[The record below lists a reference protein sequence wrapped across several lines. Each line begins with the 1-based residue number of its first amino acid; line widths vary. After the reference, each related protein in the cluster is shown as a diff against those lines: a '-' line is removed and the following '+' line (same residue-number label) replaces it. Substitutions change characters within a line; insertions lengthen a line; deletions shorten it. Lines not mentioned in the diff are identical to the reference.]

1 MNIVHVEDFIHPD
14 AGYQVNLLSRLQ
26 VREGHQVTIVAAEM
40 DQVPRHLTSFFGA
53 DNIPA
58 RDERF
63 FRETGARIVRVP
75 TFAYYSGRAFFSFR
89 LFGVVRRLKPDAVFA
104 HGLDSLTAMLFTW
117 LSPFLSY
124 PIVLDCH
131 SLEMGSVH
139 RFKDRFRTFYRR
151 FVAPVVIRRNIPVIR
166 VVDSDYVEKSLGIPL
181 SRTDLLSFGTDT
193 DLFRPDPAARA
204 AFRLKHQ
211 IADDAKVVLY
221 AGKLDENK
229 GGQFLADALR
239 EKLVLRSGAEAVF
252 LIVGNTEGPYGA
264 KVEASFA
271 QSQNRIIRLPT
282 QRYFDLAGIYQSVD
296 MAVFPKQCSMS
307 FFEAQS
313 CGLPILFEENE
324 INCERASHGNARTFR
339 AADTSGFRAGL
350 VAMLEL
356 SAPKFQQMSDCAR
369 LHIVKNFDFVPI
381 ARQYSEVL
389 AGAARRFQQSR
400 QRP

>member
-1 MNIVHVEDFIHPD
+1 MNIIHVEDFIHPD

-26 VREGHQVTIVAAEM
+26 VKDGHQVTIVAAEM
-40 DQVPRHLTSFFGA
+40 RQVPRNLTNFFGI
-53 DNIPA
+53 DDIPA

-63 FRETGARIVRVP
+63 FRETGARIIRVP
-75 TFAYYSGRAFFSFR
+75 TWAYYSGRAFFSLR
-89 LFGVVRRLKPDAVFA
+89 LFGIVRRLKPDAVFA

-117 LSPFLSY
+117 LSPFLPY

-131 SLEMGSVH
+131 SLEMASRH

-166 VVDSDYVEKSLGIPL
+166 VVDSDYVEKALGIPL

-193 DLFRPDPAARA
+193 DLFRPDPAVKA
-204 AFRLKHQ
+204 AFRRQHQ
-211 IADDAKVVLY
+211 VADDAKVVLY
-221 AGKLDENK
+221 AGKLDEQK
-229 GGQFLADALR
+229 GGQFLADSLR
-239 EKLVLRSGAEAVF
+239 AKFTPSSGAEVVF
-252 LIVGNTEGPYGA
+252 LIVGNTEGSYGA
-264 KVEASFA
+264 MVEAMFA

-324 INCERASHGNARTFR
+324 INSERARFGNARTFLPG
-339 AADTSGFRAGL
+339 DTDGFRARL
-350 VAMLEL
+350 LEMLDLPEAQFRRMSE
-356 SAPKFQQMSDCAR
+356 SAR
-369 LHIVKNFDFVPI
+369 RYIVENFDFVPI
-381 ARQYSEVL
+381 ARQYTEVL
-389 AGAARRFQQSR
+389 MRAVRQARQ
-400 QRP
+400 P